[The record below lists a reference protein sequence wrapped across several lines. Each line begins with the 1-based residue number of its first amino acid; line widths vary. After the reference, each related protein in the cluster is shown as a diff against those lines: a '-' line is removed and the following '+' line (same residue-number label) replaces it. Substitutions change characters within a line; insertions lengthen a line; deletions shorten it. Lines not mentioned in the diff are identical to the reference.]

1 MLTHEATLLFQ
12 VVVCLQTLCNSS
24 STLASASVSSS
35 AHLRKRQHQHIK
47 QKIIVHADQ
56 MPDDD
61 VLEPG
66 IDRDDDVANVLGYH
80 DTTTITD
87 VSEAVAVNVEYAPS
101 DDVVADLEK
110 RSSGK
115 RDGQFE
121 DERGEMTMEQQK
133 QAYSLTVD
141 KVLMEQWM

>member
-1 MLTHEATLLFQ
+1 M
-12 VVVCLQTLCNSS
+12 S
-24 STLASASVSSS
+24 
-35 AHLRKRQHQHIK
+35 
-47 QKIIVHADQ
+47 
-56 MPDDD
+56 DDD

-66 IDRDDDVANVLGYH
+66 IDRDDDVANVLGD

-121 DERGEMTMEQQK
+121 DERDEMTMDQEK
-133 QAYSLTVD
+133 QAFSLTVD